1 MTNSIKQKRAAGEL
15 ALCMNLRLARTV
27 G

>member
-1 MTNSIKQKRAAGEL
+1 MTNSIKQKLAAGEL
-15 ALCMNLRLARTV
+15 VLCMNLRLARTV